1 MCLTPPIPIAFSE
14 PLNSPPRLTYTLLG
28 INGAVFVFFRVLI
41 VAGMMGLV
49 SSELPKEIVRWVG
62 YIDARR
68 DPWTYLTASFC
79 HVDFSH
85 LLGNL
90 LFLWMFGS
98 YVEDRV
104 GSWAYGILAL
114 GGALFGTIGL
124 SVSLEMT
131 HAIADMETPAIGASD
146 IVAAI
151 LGAHLIL
158 NPGLETK
165 FFALLI
171 WFPFRIIPLT
181 WRMPAVFYI
190 PCWILIEFYYSYA
203 EGVGSGVAHAAHLG
217 GVAFGLVFGVACRLL
232 PKTGVA
238 ARRRVREDLE
248 RERKLT
254 QMEYANFQDA
264 LAKGAAEFALHLVR
278 REERGQ
284 EPLPITASEKR
295 TLADQLRE
303 RGEHFVAS
311 KLYREIMTEDGEP
324 ASRLQAGLRLA
335 EITLDRE
342 RDLEGAKRLLRVLH
356 QRYKAHPGY
365 PEVHALIERVKRVER
380 NQFKRPS

>member
-14 PLNSPPRLTYTLLG
+14 PLSSPPRLTYALLG

-41 VAGMMGLV
+41 VAGMLGFV
-49 SSELPKEIVRWVG
+49 STELPEKIVHWVG
-62 YIDARR
+62 YIDSRR

-79 HVDFSH
+79 HVEFLH

-98 YVEDRV
+98 YVEDRL
-104 GSWAYGILAL
+104 GLWPYGFLVL
-114 GGALFGTIGL
+114 GGALFGSIGH

-131 HAIADMETPAIGASD
+131 HAVADMQKPAIGASD

-165 FFALLI
+165 FFSVLI
-171 WFPFRIIPLT
+171 WIPFRVIPLT
-181 WRMPAVFYI
+181 WSMPAIFYI
-190 PCWILIEFYYSYA
+190 PCWIAMESYSAYS
-203 EGVGSGVAHAAHLG
+203 VGSSAGVAHAAHLG
-217 GVAFGLVFGVACRLL
+217 GVAYGVVFGIACRLL
-232 PKTGVA
+232 PKTGWA
-238 ARRRVREDLE
+238 AKRRIREEEE
-248 RERKLT
+248 RALRLAET
-254 QMEYANFQDA
+254 EYANFQDA
-264 LAKGAAEFALHLVR
+264 LSKGAAEFALHLFR

-284 EPLPITASEKR
+284 PPLPVTPTEKL
-295 TLADQLRE
+295 TLAHQLRE
-303 RGEHFVAS
+303 RGEHFVAA
-311 KLYREIMTEDGEP
+311 KLYREMLADESNPEF
-324 ASRLQAGLRLA
+324 RLEAGLRLA

-342 RDLEGAKRLLRVLH
+342 HDIEGAKRLLRVLH

-365 PEVHALIERVKRVER
+365 PEVHALIERVKRAER
-380 NQFKRPS
+380 NLFKRPS